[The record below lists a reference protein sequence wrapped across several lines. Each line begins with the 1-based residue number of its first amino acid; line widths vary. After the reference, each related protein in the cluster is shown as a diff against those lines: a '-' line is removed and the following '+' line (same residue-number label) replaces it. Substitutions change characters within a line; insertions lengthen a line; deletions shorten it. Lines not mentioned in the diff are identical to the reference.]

1 MKGFCHSRPRPHARA
16 PVTVRLRPDPPAA
29 MSAATTHEPTLT
41 EQEVRAPPRD
51 ASSAPTPSRVAAFL
65 HSSPRRLNRTFKPA
79 RSLPPSL
86 PPLQEPLIGAALRAL
101 YAAVR
106 AKEDALDETPK
117 IPKDANKTTAKKL
130 TTAHNTRLRD
140 AFEPLSDVQLSAK
153 ALRAFKPRAEEIG
166 VKAKNVEDACL
177 LRVLITT
184 ASKKLL
190 QKLDNKVEQKR
201 KRQEKAAAAK
211 EVAKVQKTAA
221 DVEGVNENEPMCAPA

>member
-1 MKGFCHSRPRPHARA
+1 LPLPPAPARARPRHLPPPTRPPRRHVRRPHARTDA
-16 PVTVRLRPDPPAA
+16 HRTGGARAAARRILRADALPHRRL
-29 MSAATTHEPTLT
+29 PTLLAPSF
-41 EQEVRAPPRD
+41 EQNVQTRA
-51 ASSAPTPSRVAAFL
+51 
-65 HSSPRRLNRTFKPA
+65 
-79 RSLPPSL
+79 LPPSL